1 MGVARC
7 LGPENKQELLD
18 EFFLYEYDGSWRIG
32 KDFNKPDCWAFTNQ
46 TNLSKMLT
54 ATWFESGKTKNK
66 REITVQISP
75 SVYRDDFGEFDQFL
89 KSVILQLFS
98 VYITADLL
106 TYMKGQSISGAYMKE
121 SDGVYKHVKSL
132 HLNGKFQTEFKQTS
146 LPGWYDQVT
155 PKQYVKRDEVSTRS
169 IRTVR
174 STD

>member
-1 MGVARC
+1 MSDPVMGVARR

-75 SVYRDDFGEFDQFL
+75 SVHRDDFGKVIFL
-89 KSVILQLFS
+89 ENCL
-98 VYITADLL
+98 IT
-106 TYMKGQSISGAYMKE
+106 
-121 SDGVYKHVKSL
+121 
-132 HLNGKFQTEFKQTS
+132 NFKFIS
-146 LPGWYDQVT
+146 LPIY
-155 PKQYVKRDEVSTRS
+155 
-169 IRTVR
+169 
-174 STD
+174 